1 MKPKA
6 ANPHLVIVTGLS
18 GSGVSTALKALSDG
32 GMYCIDNLPTDLV
45 MATVDLYEN
54 GKIPAEGGLALC
66 MDVRDQ
72 KFASTFHELK
82 KKLTD
87 RIRVEVIFLTAEIH
101 VIATRYGATRRK
113 HPLLLSGETLTEAI
127 EREREVLGPV
137 EEAADVVLDTTKWSP
152 HQLARAVE
160 ARVSK
165 DLPARVL
172 NVTITSF
179 GFKYGQL
186 QPVDTMF
193 DLRFIENPYF
203 VPELRDLSG
212 LDPEVGKFIFEH
224 ENAKELFRR
233 IEDYLRF
240 VLPYYYREGKHY
252 FRVGIGCSGG
262 RHRSVTFAEELGQ
275 SFLRQPIPNM
285 ITTILHRD
293 IDQ

>member
-1 MKPKA
+1 MAKT

-18 GSGVSTALKALSDG
+18 GSGVSTALKALSDS

-45 MATVDLYEN
+45 LPTVELLEN
-54 GKIPAEGGLALC
+54 GRIPAENGLALC
-66 MDVRDQ
+66 MDVRDE
-72 KFASTFHELK
+72 KFVAAFPELK
-82 KKLTD
+82 KMLTG
-87 RIRVEVIFLTAEIH
+87 RIQVEVVYLTADVN

-113 HPLLLSGETLTEAI
+113 HPLLQSGETLTEAI
-127 EREREVLGPV
+127 EREREILGPV
-137 EEAADVVLDTTKWSP
+137 EESADVVLDTTKWSP

-165 DLPARVL
+165 NLPARTL

-186 QPVDTMF
+186 QPADTMF
-193 DLRFIENPYF
+193 DLRFIENPF
-203 VPELRDLSG
+203 FLPELRDLTG
-212 LDPEVGKFIFEH
+212 IDEEVCKFIFEH
-224 ENAKELFRR
+224 ENAREVFTR

-240 VLPYYYREGKHY
+240 VLPFYYREGKHY
-252 FRVGIGCSGG
+252 FRVGVGCSGG
-262 RHRSVTFAEELGQ
+262 RHRSVAFAESLGLA
-275 SFLRQPIPNM
+275 FLKQPIPNM

>member
-1 MKPKA
+1 MAKP
-6 ANPHLVIVTGLS
+6 PRLVIVTGLS
-18 GSGVSTALKALSDG
+18 GSGVSTALNALSDL

-45 MATVDLYEN
+45 IPTIDLLEK
-54 GKIPAEGGLALC
+54 GRLPAENGLALC
-66 MDVRDQ
+66 MDVRDR
-72 KFASTFHELK
+72 KFASDFPELK
-82 KKLTD
+82 KKITAKTM
-87 RIRVEVIFLTAEIH
+87 VEVIFLTSEVH

-113 HPLLLSGETLTEAI
+113 HPLLLSGETLNEAI
-127 EREREVLGPV
+127 EREREILGPV
-137 EEAADVVLDTTKWSP
+137 EESADIVLDTTKWSP

-160 ARVSK
+160 SRVSM

-203 VPELRDLSG
+203 VPDLREKSG
-212 LDPEVGKFIFEH
+212 LDQEVVSFIFGH
-224 ENAKELFRR
+224 ENANQMFQR

-252 FRVGIGCSGG
+252 FRVGVGCSGG
-262 RHRSVTFAEELGQ
+262 RHRSVAFAEALGQ
-275 SFLRQPIPNM
+275 AFLKKPVANM

>member
-1 MKPKA
+1 MAKT

-18 GSGVSTALKALSDG
+18 GSGVSTALKALSDS

-45 MATVDLYEN
+45 LPTVELLER
-54 GKIPAEGGLALC
+54 GRIPAENGLALC

-72 KFASTFHELK
+72 DFVASFPDLK
-82 KKLTD
+82 RLLTG
-87 RIRVEVIFLTAEIH
+87 RIRIEVVFLTAEVH

-113 HPLLLSGETLTEAI
+113 HPLLQSGETLTEAI
-127 EREREVLGPV
+127 EREREILGPI
-137 EEAADVVLDTTKWSP
+137 EESADVVLDTTKWSP

-160 ARVSK
+160 SRVSK
-165 DLPARVL
+165 NLPARTL

-203 VPELRDLSG
+203 LPELRDLSG
-212 LDPEVGKFIFEH
+212 IDPEVCNFIFEH
-224 ENAKELFRR
+224 DNAKEMFRR

-240 VLPYYYREGKHY
+240 VLPFYYREGKHY
-252 FRVGIGCSGG
+252 FRVGVGCSGG
-262 RHRSVTFAEELGQ
+262 RHRSVAFAESLGQ
-275 SFLRQPIPNM
+275 AFLKVPIPNM